1 MFGREKKQCKDCK
14 RKFRKK
20 DMIMT
25 FPDATVPDFR
35 CVKCNTRYHEE
46 LEENRKRFEK
56 EQAEKKI
63 NDKIN
68 TIVESYEESYGAKNE
83 QLSKLYE
90 KRQEILS
97 IYNRAFDDYEE
108 KEYRME
114 AKMGVHQLHSLTTY
128 YKKERLW
135 ENTVEKAEKKYKKSL
150 KEINLKMLDELE
162 LILNKKFCR
171 ECCTL
176 HSGSCENS

>member
-1 MFGREKKQCKDCK
+1 
-14 RKFRKK
+14 
-20 DMIMT
+20 MT

-35 CVKCNTRYHEE
+35 CDKCNTRYQEE

-63 NDKIN
+63 NDKLN
-68 TIVESYEESYGAKNE
+68 TVVELYEESYEVKNE
-83 QLSKLYE
+83 RLSKLYE

-97 IYNRAFDDYEE
+97 IYTRALDDYDA
-108 KEYRME
+108 KEDQME
-114 AKMGVHQLHSLTTY
+114 DEMMPHEYYSLSTAN
-128 YKKERLW
+128 KKEKLW
-135 ENTVEKAEKKYKKSL
+135 NIVEKAEKKYKESL
-150 KEINLKMLDELE
+150 EEINLKILIDLE

-176 HSGSCENS
+176 HSGSCENSLNQD